1 MTDMEKMN
9 HAARVGMIQQT
20 RRARSLFLWLPES
33 AGRDDVLLL
42 TWAVTRLLHGP
53 CRFSADTTQL
63 IQAARWRIHH
73 DALAQTEVSRM
84 MAFISRLA
92 EVVIASRS
100 LLPD

>member
-33 AGRDDVLLL
+33 AGRYDVLLL

-53 CRFSADTTQL
+53 CRFSTDTTQR

-92 EVVIASRS
+92 EMVIVSR
-100 LLPD
+100 

>member
-9 HAARVGMIQQT
+9 HAARIKMIQQT

-33 AGRDDVLLL
+33 ASRDDVLLL
-42 TWAVTRLLHGP
+42 TWAVTRLLKGP

-63 IQAARWRIHH
+63 IQASRCRMHH
-73 DALAQTEVSRM
+73 DQLAQTEVSRM

-100 LLPD
+100 LLSD